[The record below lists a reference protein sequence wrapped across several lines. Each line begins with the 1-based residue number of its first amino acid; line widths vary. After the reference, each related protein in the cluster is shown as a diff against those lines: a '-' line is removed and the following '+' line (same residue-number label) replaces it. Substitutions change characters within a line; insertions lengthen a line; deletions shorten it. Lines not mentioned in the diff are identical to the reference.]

1 MNTKVIL
8 ATLAGAVIS
17 FLSGWVIYGMLL
29 KNFMDANTLDSGRAC
44 MRPDEEMLL
53 WAIFAACFFWSL
65 LLALIFTRW
74 AGISTFK
81 SGAIAGAWVMLLVA
95 LGADFYTYS
104 MMNIYTL
111 NALFVDG
118 AVNAIQGAMVG
129 GVVGWVIGFGNK
141 A

>member
-1 MNTKVIL
+1 MKVIL
-8 ATLAGAVIS
+8 AALAGAVTS

-29 KNFMDANTLDSGRAC
+29 KNYMDANTLESASSV
-44 MRPDEEMLL
+44 MRPEEDMLL
-53 WAIFAACFFWSL
+53 WAIFIACFAWSL

-81 SGAIAGAWVMLLVA
+81 SGAIAGGWVMLLMV
-95 LGADFYTYS
+95 LGADFYVYS

-111 NALFVDG
+111 NSIFVD
-118 AVNAIQGAMVG
+118 ALVNGVQGLLVG
-129 GVVGWVIGFGNK
+129 GVIGWVLGVGNK